1 LRRRGSVRENSSC
14 TASKL
19 RVRTRLACLRATM
32 ARLRRREG
40 AVMLNGESEGVL
52 VAAFQNEREEETRD

>member
-1 LRRRGSVRENSSC
+1 
-14 TASKL
+14 
-19 RVRTRLACLRATM
+19 M